1 MTECAT
7 LHQKIDNVII
17 SNKPCRFTY
26 LSNTILSNYAPNK
39 IMFLSKVKKK
49 VKIREINKQIIMQ
62 IGSCRE
68 EGNNVEHPIV
78 AREEISN
85 SASVFFFSL
94 G

>member
-1 MTECAT
+1 
-7 LHQKIDNVII
+7 
-17 SNKPCRFTY
+17 
-26 LSNTILSNYAPNK
+26 
-39 IMFLSKVKKK
+39 MFLSKVKKK